1 MGRELQE
8 YTELNQHNTVEVP
21 VLQRTTNE
29 VPLGLS
35 ANWMEVLCRG
45 SKMAYRVD
53 ALWNYGTDQSSAQ
66 DFVCYCSDRPYSWR
80 ALFLSIPLCLIPWN
94 FSQVSTAV
102 VSLHLIDQSERNV
115 LSQVNL
121 LILSIVSKFM
131 DVYEKVQKKGSAAVK
146 FHETAQ
152 RKRLSAVR
160 LLLGRVYWNV
170 AIVFIVIFFA
180 QASRLSFTLWPSQY
194 SKR

>member
-1 MGRELQE
+1 MHQEHKHTILPRSRSQSPYILNQHCEFPCPLEGYPNKTARFTEDEVMGRELQE
-8 YTELNQHNTVEVP
+8 YTELNQHNTVEVA

-80 ALFLSIPLCLIPWN
+80 ALFLSIPLCLIP
-94 FSQVSTAV
+94 
-102 VSLHLIDQSERNV
+102 
-115 LSQVNL
+115 
-121 LILSIVSKFM
+121 
-131 DVYEKVQKKGSAAVK
+131 
-146 FHETAQ
+146 
-152 RKRLSAVR
+152 
-160 LLLGRVYWNV
+160 
-170 AIVFIVIFFA
+170 
-180 QASRLSFTLWPSQY
+180 
-194 SKR
+194 